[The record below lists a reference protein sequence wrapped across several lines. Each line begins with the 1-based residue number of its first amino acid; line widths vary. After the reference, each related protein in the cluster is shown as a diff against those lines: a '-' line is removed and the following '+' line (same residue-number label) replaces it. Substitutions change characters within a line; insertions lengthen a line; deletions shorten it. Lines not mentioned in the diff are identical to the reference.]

1 MERYTYTIPPT
12 YFRHAKVVLLVY
24 SFDNIESLTDLEDWV
39 TNFHATRIGN
49 ESTDIIRVLVGN
61 KSDLKTDDSISR
73 LALGVAA
80 NCEVPEDL
88 MFEIS
93 ALKGDGFDNM
103 FQKIAERVSQPD
115 TGSKPQTTS
124 IRVTKNDSNS
134 KKQANSCCKKS

>member
-103 FQKIAERVSQPD
+103 FQKIAERK
-115 TGSKPQTTS
+115 G
-124 IRVTKNDSNS
+124 
-134 KKQANSCCKKS
+134 